1 MLTDSNRNSCWGF
14 VIFFLVLAVFLWN
27 GTGLAHNQSCGK
39 QDYIERGV
47 AELKYS
53 TAQQNAVSTAQL
65 ETLARAIITN
75 QDKNAFEIM
84 RGQDQQYIRQLE
96 QQNTQ
101 LFITAQND
109 SIKNLIQFNS
119 AAQDSKI
126 QAIANALGHRL
137 DGIECRMLK
146 APNFV
151 PFGGL
156 AQIGCNNGGFNGWGC
171 NGCNG

>member
-1 MLTDSNRNSCWGF
+1 MLSDSNRNSCWGF

-109 SIKNLIQFNS
+109 AIKNMMQFN
-119 AAQDSKI
+119 AANQRSEL
-126 QAIANALGHRL
+126 QAVASALGHRL

-146 APNFV
+146 APQPV
-151 PFGGL
+151 PFVGL
-156 AQIGCNNGGFNGWGC
+156 PTIGCNNGGCGC
-171 NGCNG
+171 NGFNGFNG

>member
-1 MLTDSNRNSCWGF
+1 MISDSNRNSCWGL
-14 VIFFLVLAVFLWN
+14 VIFFLVLAFFLWN
-27 GTGLAHNQSCGK
+27 GTGLAHNHSCGK

-47 AELKYS
+47 AELKYV
-53 TAQQNAVSTAQL
+53 TTQQNAVSTAQL
-65 ETLARAIITN
+65 ETLARALITN

-109 SIKNLIQFNS
+109 AIKNLIQFNS
-119 AAQDSKI
+119 AAQHSEV
-126 QAIANALGHRL
+126 QALAAALGHRL

-146 APNFV
+146 APQPIPLV
-151 PFGGL
+151 GL
-156 AQIGCNNGGFNGWGC
+156 PTIGCNNGGFSGWGC
-171 NGCNG
+171 NSYNG